1 MIARIELGAGVPA
14 ELVRLLPLL
23 GLKPVLLEPIPAA
36 SVITPDYAMA
46 SDSALAPDSAGSAS
60 APTAAM
66 AVALRV
72 EFGMYRRSRGA
83 SPAALTIA
91 ISERNPA
98 LEPIAETAAATADFV
113 CDSSIA
119 AACFILARALRL
131 ASPILTTNARLFE
144 VIRAAVAI
152 AHGPAGVLVEGE
164 IGVGKES
171 LIKMIHAASGDP
183 ASLIYAECAG
193 LEAASVAAEIAP
205 LLAQA
210 GGPNRDADPDYDAR
224 LPGAVR
230 HDADGSQDADGSD
243 DAHDAG
249 DANSTD
255 RLHRDDAIGSARGA
269 SRADDLNSP
278 TSPSG
283 GTIFFNHLGEPS
295 LAAQRNLL
303 DLIHATAPAAA
314 IHNPAAPALAAAA
327 TTSVPS
333 SPPGAPGHAALPLGV
348 DSPRLVQRVA
358 SAGQIAPTDFQNPAD
373 RALATSTAA
382 PVVQGPAQNP
392 RAAQNPDAEQ
402 NPEKPALRTPFRR
415 PPDSFAVRLLAASA
429 HPLAAMVA
437 RGEFLAE
444 LHQLFDATLTLTPL
458 RDRPGDLPML
468 VRHALRMLNPAL
480 TLDAAAIRTLARYPF
495 PGNLRELTNFVTRL
509 AIVPAKS
516 IPRHLSA
523 SVDETATIGR
533 AEVIRQLDHPSL
545 KLLWRSRHQRAAGL
559 RSTRRAR
566 QTPVFDPIEHET
578 PPDLTDLTLV
588 THEFVP
594 VISESMRLTTSTH
607 PHRRTPRGVPKF
619 PT

>member
-36 SVITPDYAMA
+36 SVITPDSAMA

-72 EFGMYRRSRGA
+72 EFGMYRRSLGA
-83 SPAALTIA
+83 SHAALTIA

-224 LPGAVR
+224 LPGDVR
-230 HDADGSQDADGSD
+230 HDADGSD

-278 TSPSG
+278 TSPLG
-283 GTIFFNHLGEPS
+283 GTIFFNHLGELS

-303 DLIHATAPAAA
+303 DL
-314 IHNPAAPALAAAA
+314 L
-327 TTSVPS
+327 
-333 SPPGAPGHAALPLGV
+333 
-348 DSPRLVQRVA
+348 
-358 SAGQIAPTDFQNPAD
+358 
-373 RALATSTAA
+373 
-382 PVVQGPAQNP
+382 
-392 RAAQNPDAEQ
+392 
-402 NPEKPALRTPFRR
+402 RR
-415 PPDSFAVRLLAASA
+415 PPHFSTMRLLAASTQ
-429 HPLAAMVA
+429 PLAAMVE
-437 RGEFLAE
+437 R
-444 LHQLFDATLTLTPL
+444 
-458 RDRPGDLPML
+458 
-468 VRHALRMLNPAL
+468 
-480 TLDAAAIRTLARYPF
+480 
-495 PGNLRELTNFVTRL
+495 
-509 AIVPAKS
+509 
-516 IPRHLSA
+516 
-523 SVDETATIGR
+523 
-533 AEVIRQLDHPSL
+533 
-545 KLLWRSRHQRAAGL
+545 
-559 RSTRRAR
+559 
-566 QTPVFDPIEHET
+566 
-578 PPDLTDLTLV
+578 
-588 THEFVP
+588 
-594 VISESMRLTTSTH
+594 
-607 PHRRTPRGVPKF
+607 
-619 PT
+619 